1 MFKKILIANRGE
13 IAVRIIRTCRDLGIR
28 AVALYERDDRGSL
41 HVRLADEAVEL
52 TSGSGYLDQAAVL
65 KAALDTGADAIH
77 PGYGFLA
84 ERLDFIEACQQAG
97 VVFIGPPLD
106 LMRAQQ
112 DKLAVLNRVRAAGVA
127 TIEYSPRTFGED
139 ELEDLRAEAERMG
152 FPIAIKSC
160 LGGRGRGAFTARSAP
175 QLDRALRR
183 AQLEAQ
189 LVYGNTRLYV
199 EQLISPAH
207 LIGVQIIADQ
217 FGHIVHLGERE
228 GSLQRGNQKMI
239 EEAPAPCLS
248 QPQREQL
255 WQTAIEI
262 ARLLDL
268 RSAGTIEFVGDDA
281 GHFYF
286 TEVKPRIQIEHG
298 VTELISAVDIVR
310 EQIRAAAGEP
320 LSVTQ
325 ADVQLHGHAVSCR
338 ITAEDPWR
346 HYLPSP
352 GVLRR
357 VRLPGGHG
365 LRVETYAYSGCAV
378 PAQYDPI
385 VVKVMAWGRDREES
399 VRRLRRALDEIALIG
414 LPTTLP
420 IHQLI
425 VRHPEFVTAK
435 YNTDSLR
442 RDMPEDALSEAE
454 ARDLAVAAA
463 IAYTRRTQ
471 AAQPSSPERWQTG
484 WHRSSRRL
492 PE

>member
-52 TSGSGYLDQAAVL
+52 TSGGGYLDQAAVL
-65 KAALDTGADAIH
+65 QAALDTGADAIH

-112 DKLAVLNRVRAAGVA
+112 DKLAVLKRVRAAGFA
-127 TIEYSPRTFGED
+127 TIEYAPRSFTSAEFD
-139 ELEDLRAEAERMG
+139 DLRAEADRLG
-152 FPIAIKSC
+152 YPVTVKSS
-160 LGGRGRGAFTARSAP
+160 LGGRGRGAFTAQSAQ

-183 AQLEAQ
+183 SQTEAQ
-189 LVYGNTRLYV
+189 TVYGDQHFYIERT
-199 EQLISPAH
+199 ISPAH
-207 LIGVQIIADQ
+207 LIGVQIIGDS
-217 FGHIVHLGERE
+217 FGNIVQLGERE

-239 EEAPAPCLS
+239 EEAPAPCLA

-255 WQTAIEI
+255 WQTAVEI
-262 ARLLDL
+262 ATLLDF
-268 RSAGTIEFVGDDA
+268 RSAGTIEFTGDTD

-298 VTELISAVDIVR
+298 VTELISDVDIVR
-310 EQIRAAAGEP
+310 EQIRVAAGER

-325 ADVQLHGHAVSCR
+325 AAVQLRGHAISCR

-365 LRVETYAYSGCAV
+365 LRVETYAYSGCTV

-399 VRRLRRALDEIALIG
+399 VHRLRRALDEIALIG
-414 LPTTLP
+414 PPTTLP

-425 VRHPEFVTAK
+425 VRHPEFLAAD

-442 RDMPEDALSEAE
+442 REFPEDALSEAE

-463 IAYTRRTQ
+463 IAYARRNL

>member
-1 MFKKILIANRGE
+1 MFGKILIANRGE
-13 IAVRIIRTCRDLGIR
+13 IAVRIIRTCRDMGIR
-28 AVALYERDDRGSL
+28 AVALYEHDDRGSL

-52 TSGSGYLDQAAVL
+52 VSGSGYLDQAAVL
-65 KAALDTGADAIH
+65 KAALDTGVDAIH

-112 DKLAVLNRVRAAGVA
+112 DKLAVLERVRAAGFTTTDYA
-127 TIEYSPRTFGED
+127 PRSFTSAEFD
-139 ELEDLRAEAERMG
+139 ELHAAADRLG
-152 FPIAIKSC
+152 YPIAVKSC
-160 LGGRGRGAFTARSAP
+160 LGGRGRGAYTAQSAQ

-183 AQLEAQ
+183 SQTEAQ
-189 LVYGNTRLYV
+189 TVYGDQRFYV
-199 EQLISPAH
+199 ERPISPAH
-207 LIGVQIIADQ
+207 LIGVQIIGDA
-217 FGHIVHLGERE
+217 FGNIVHLGERE

-255 WQTAIEI
+255 WQTAVDI
-262 ARLLDL
+262 AKLLEF
-268 RSAGTIEFVGDDA
+268 RSAATIEFTGDDA
-281 GHFYF
+281 GHFHF

-298 VTELISAVDIVR
+298 VSELISDVDIVR
-310 EQIRAAAGEP
+310 EQIRVAAGLP

-325 ADVQLHGHAVSCR
+325 ADIQFRGHAISSR

-365 LRVETYAYSGCAV
+365 LRVETYAYSGCTV

-385 VVKVMAWGRDREES
+385 VVKVMAWGRDREAS
-399 VRRLRRALDEIALIG
+399 VHRLKRALDEIALIG
-414 LPTTLP
+414 PPTTLP

-425 VRHPEFVTAK
+425 VRHPEFVSGR
-435 YNTDSLR
+435 YNTDSLKR
-442 RDMPEDALSEAE
+442 ELPEDALSEAE

-463 IAYTRRTQ
+463 IAYARRNL

>member
-1 MFKKILIANRGE
+1 L
-13 IAVRIIRTCRDLGIR
+13 V
-28 AVALYERDDRGSL
+28 
-41 HVRLADEAVEL
+41 
-52 TSGSGYLDQAAVL
+52 
-65 KAALDTGADAIH
+65 
-77 PGYGFLA
+77 
-84 ERLDFIEACQQAG
+84 
-97 VVFIGPPLD
+97 
-106 LMRAQQ
+106 
-112 DKLAVLNRVRAAGVA
+112 
-127 TIEYSPRTFGED
+127 
-139 ELEDLRAEAERMG
+139 
-152 FPIAIKSC
+152 IKSC
-160 LGGRGRGAFTARSAP
+160 LGGRGRGAYPARSTQ

-183 AQLEAQ
+183 AIAEAQ
-189 LVYGNTRLYV
+189 LVYGSTRLYL
-199 EQLISPAH
+199 ERLITPAH
-207 LIGVQIIADQ
+207 LIGVQIIADE
-217 FGHIVHLGERE
+217 FGNLVHLGERE

-255 WQTAIEI
+255 WQTAVSI
-262 ARLLDL
+262 ARLLDFH
-268 RSAGTIEFVGDDA
+268 SAGTIEFTGDEA

-298 VTELISAVDIVR
+298 VSELISSVDIVR
-310 EQIRAAAGEP
+310 EQIHVAAGEP

-325 ADVQLHGHAVSCR
+325 PQIHLQGHAISCR

-346 HYLPSP
+346 HYLPNP

-365 LRVETYAYSGCAV
+365 LRVETYAYSGCVV

-385 VVKVMAWGRDREES
+385 VVKVMAWGRDRMEC
-399 VRRLRRALDEIALIG
+399 VHRLQRALDEIALIG

-425 VRHPEFVTAK
+425 VRHPEFITAN

-442 RDMPEDALSEAE
+442 REFPEDAMSEAE

-463 IAYTRRTQ
+463 IAYARRSL
-471 AAQPSSPERWQTG
+471 AAQPSLPERWQTG

>member
-28 AVALYERDDRGSL
+28 AVALYEHDDRGSL

-52 TSGSGYLDQAAVL
+52 KSGQGYLDQAAVL

-112 DKLAVLNRVRAAGVA
+112 DKLAVLNRVRAAGIA
-127 TIEYSPRTFGED
+127 TIEYSPRSFGED
-139 ELEDLRAEAERMG
+139 EIEDLRVEAERLG
-152 FPIAIKSC
+152 FPLAIKSC
-160 LGGRGRGAFTARSAP
+160 LGGRGRGAYPARSAP

-183 AQLEAQ
+183 AQSEAW

-199 EQLISPAH
+199 EKLISPAH

-239 EEAPAPCLS
+239 EEAPAPCLA

-255 WQTAIEI
+255 WQTAIDI

-320 LSVTQ
+320 LSITQ
-325 ADVQLHGHAVSCR
+325 AAVQLRGHAVSCR

-346 HYLPSP
+346 HYLASP

-385 VVKVMAWGRDREES
+385 VVKVMAWGRDRAES